1 MGKVK
6 KEMNLEDIKELLEV
20 YSEPP
25 ADKRTPYIVY
35 RNLIEQGPEFSSL
48 RHLHN
53 IV

>member
-25 ADKRTPYIVY
+25 ADKRTISSTETSLSKV
-35 RNLIEQGPEFSSL
+35 LSPESTSPS
-48 RHLHN
+48 
-53 IV
+53 